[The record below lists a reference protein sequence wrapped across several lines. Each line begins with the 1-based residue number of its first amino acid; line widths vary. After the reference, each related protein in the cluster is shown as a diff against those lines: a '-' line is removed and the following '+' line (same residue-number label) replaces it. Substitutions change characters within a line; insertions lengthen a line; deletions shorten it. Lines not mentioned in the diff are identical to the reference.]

1 MPLPRVVVLVVGGV
15 VAAHLGEGEVRAH
28 IVLVVTIT
36 QEEEEPEPEEE
47 EEEEVE
53 VMEVKV
59 AGVMEVKVGVHMVVV
74 PPIVDQGQEGEEGM
88 GMCLNR
94 EIMAMVVKAIR

>member
-36 QEEEEPEPEEE
+36 QEEEEPEEEP
-47 EEEEVE
+47 EEEVE

-74 PPIVDQGQEGEEGM
+74 PPIVDQGEEGM
-88 GMCLNR
+88 GTCLNR

>member
-36 QEEEEPEPEEE
+36 QEEEEPEPE